1 MKKIKLFIDFDS
13 TIFNTE
19 GFKRKFFDIFER
31 HGFSD
36 ADIIATYRETCLNYK
51 YSPENHLKRLVE
63 RKEVNAKII
72 RKELRGI
79 YKFVPDEMYFDTK
92 IFLDSI
98 NKDKFEVMML
108 SMGDKVFQKRKID
121 NSGVAQ
127 YFDKIYI
134 CEEQKWNYLKKLR
147 LGDQKFYVIDDRS
160 DTISNIAETFPA
172 SIPILIRRRKIRP
185 DLMYKETHYKGPVVD
200 DLFEARAF
208 LNKEIR
214 NLESCERSRC
224 ARTA

>member
-31 HGFSD
+31 NGFSD
-36 ADIIATYRETCLNYK
+36 ADINKTYHEACLNYK
-51 YSPENHLKRLVE
+51 YSPESHLKRLAKC
-63 RKEVNAKII
+63 KEVDVKAIKN
-72 RKELRGI
+72 ELRGI
-79 YKFVPDEMYFDTK
+79 YKFVSDEMYFDTR

-98 NKDKFEVMML
+98 NRDKFEVMML
-108 SMGDKVFQKRKID
+108 SMGDKTFQKRKIKH
-121 NSGVAQ
+121 SGVLK
-127 YFDKIYI
+127 YFDKIHI
-134 CEEQKWNYLKKLR
+134 CEEQKWNYLKKLH

-160 DTISNIAETFPA
+160 DTISNIAEIFPN
-172 SIPILIRRRKIRP
+172 STPILIRRRKVRP

-214 NLESCERSRC
+214 NLESCERSCC